1 MEDEEEMKKL
11 FYVSISE
18 MKEEYRIKE
27 FNMVL
32 GKYSEAL
39 IIVVELKILYI

>member
-1 MEDEEEMKKL
+1 
-11 FYVSISE
+11 
-18 MKEEYRIKE
+18 MKEKYRIKE

-32 GKYSEAL
+32 GKYSEAI